1 MLDGPPVLKARRWRH
16 DEQSTRF
23 RPDAQDF
30 GGQTC
35 RYRLVRGAFSRVPV
49 PASTV
54 TLTGGTI
61 PAGGSC
67 VVTATVSGAVA
78 GSYFNSIAAGAL
90 ATSNGSNA
98 APAIATLTIITPVA
112 APVPPTVG
120 KAFSPA
126 AVDTR

>member
-1 MLDGPPVLKARRWRH
+1 MMNN
-16 DEQSTRF
+16 
-23 RPDAQDF
+23 RPDSVPTLKTSGA
-30 GGQTC
+30 
-35 RYRLVRGAFSRVPV
+35 RLAVIVFVRGAFSRVPV